1 MSSPASSLPT
11 PLLPS
16 QSRCPATP
24 WTHRSLTSRAVAGLR
39 DLTAGLADA
48 WAGLGRRPDAAR
60 RQRLARS
67 PQWRDGRFHNP
78 QPLWNNYAK
87 AIVAGLRSSPHARP
101 ARPVPVA
108 RANPALFQTAPASGL
123 RITWLGHS
131 TSLIELD
138 GYRVLTD
145 PVWSNRASP
154 ATWVGIPRWY
164 EAPLA
169 LADLPPI
176 DAVLISHDHYDHL
189 DHRTIRALNA
199 RPVTFIVPLGV
210 GAHLEYWGVP
220 SYRIIELDWW
230 ENIRVGELEI
240 TSTPARHASAR
251 GLFDKDLT
259 LWSGYALRGTKHRV
273 YFSGDTG
280 MQDAFAEIGARL
292 GPFDATLIE
301 TGEYNAN
308 WPDWHIGP
316 EQAVEAHRLV
326 RGRVMIPIHWGLFN
340 LAPHTWTEPVE
351 RAAVAAARAGVALAT
366 PRPGESVEPTHEA
379 ITTRWW
385 PELPWSPADQ
395 TPIVSTPDGRKPAAP
410 APVRSAPLAPS
421 LSHHR
426 WLQLQTELRDL
437 AFMLDRQGNPGA
449 ADVASIIAA
458 RIGELLTEEPGAELR
473 AANQAARPFHS

>member
-1 MSSPASSLPT
+1 L
-11 PLLPS
+11 
-16 QSRCPATP
+16 
-24 WTHRSLTSRAVAGLR
+24 RSLA
-39 DLTAGLADA
+39 AGLAEA
-48 WAGLGRRPDAAR
+48 WNGLGRRPDAAR
-60 RQRLARS
+60 RQRMARS

-78 QPLWNNYAK
+78 QPIWSNYAK
-87 AIVAGLRSSPHARP
+87 AIAAGLRSSPHARP
-101 ARPVPVA
+101 AQSVPVA
-108 RANPALFQTAPASGL
+108 RVNPALFQTAPSSGL

-131 TSLIELD
+131 TSLIEID

-154 ATWVGIPRWY
+154 AGWIGIPRWY
-164 EAPLA
+164 EPLIA

-220 SYRIIELDWW
+220 AYRIIELDWW
-230 ENIRVGELEI
+230 ENVRVGELEV

-259 LWSGYALRGTKHRV
+259 LWSGYALRGTQHRV

-280 MQDAFAEIGARL
+280 MQDAFSEIGARL

-301 TGEYNAN
+301 TGEYNAA

-316 EQAVEAHRLV
+316 EQAIDAHRLV
-326 RGRVMIPIHWGLFN
+326 RGNVMIPIHWGLFS

-351 RAAVAAARAGVALAT
+351 RAVAAAARAGVTLAT
-366 PRPGESVEPTHEA
+366 PRPGESVEPTQETA
-379 ITTRWW
+379 TGRWW

-395 TPIVSTPDGRKPAAP
+395 TPIVSSRDGKKPGASVPFSPLALTP
-410 APVRSAPLAPS
+410 APSS
-421 LSHHR
+421 NR

-437 AFMLDRQGNPGA
+437 AFMLDRGGNPAA
-449 ADVASIIAA
+449 ADVASMVAA
-458 RIGELLTEEPGAELR
+458 RIGELLTEEPGAPRRTEPTTSRLFL
-473 AANQAARPFHS
+473 P

>member
-1 MSSPASSLPT
+1 MSSPSRSLPA

-16 QSRCPATP
+16 RPRCHPAL
-24 WTHRSLTSRAVAGLR
+24 WARRSFTGAAAAGVLAVA
-39 DLTAGLADA
+39 TGLAEA
-48 WAGLGRRPDAAR
+48 WTGLGRRPDAER
-60 RQRLARS
+60 RKRMERS
-67 PQWRDGRFHNP
+67 PQWRDGRFRNP
-78 QPLWNNYAK
+78 QPIWNNFSK
-87 AIVAGLRSSPHARP
+87 AIAAGLRSSAHARP
-101 ARPVPVA
+101 TQPVPVA
-108 RANPALFQTAPASGL
+108 RVNPATFQTLPESGL

-131 TSLIELD
+131 TSLVEID
-138 GYRVLTD
+138 GHRVLTD
-145 PVWSNRASP
+145 PVWGSRASP
-154 ATWVGIPRWY
+154 VNWLGAQRWY
-164 EAPLA
+164 EPPIA

-199 RPVTFIVPLGV
+199 RAVTFIVPLGV

-220 SYRIIELDWW
+220 AFRIVELDWW
-230 ENIRVGELEI
+230 EHIQVGELEI

-280 MQDAFAEIGARL
+280 MQASFAEIGARL

-326 RGRVMIPIHWGLFN
+326 RGQVMIPIHWGLFN

-351 RAAVAAARAGVALAT
+351 RAATAADRTGVILAT
-366 PRPGESVEPTHEA
+366 PRPGESVEPTQENVTA
-379 ITTRWW
+379 RWW
-385 PELPWSPADQ
+385 PELPWSPAEE
-395 TPIVSTPDGRKPAAP
+395 TPIVSTPDGLKPATLP
-410 APVRSAPLAPS
+410 PS
-421 LSHHR
+421 
-426 WLQLQTELRDL
+426 
-437 AFMLDRQGNPGA
+437 
-449 ADVASIIAA
+449 V
-458 RIGELLTEEPGAELR
+458 
-473 AANQAARPFHS
+473 